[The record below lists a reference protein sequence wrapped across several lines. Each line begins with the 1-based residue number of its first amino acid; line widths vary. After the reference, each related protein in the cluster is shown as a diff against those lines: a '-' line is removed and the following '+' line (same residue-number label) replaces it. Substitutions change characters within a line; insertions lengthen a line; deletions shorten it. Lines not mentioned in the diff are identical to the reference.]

1 MVPRYSLQSGAI
13 KAGESHIFR
22 SGRSYLMILLTNGS
36 GYVVIGDIKYACTTT
51 EMILLKP
58 RTAQTLFP
66 AGPYGSCAFWTV
78 RVSPEALDFYSDDT
92 CDLVE
97 KYSFVPYQT
106 AIIHGGVH
114 AVTTLKSLLSRL
126 SALGQE
132 EQKLGLSLYQNSL
145 LSLFLILFLRACAQS
160 DQVRRK
166 QKAKNLPMDDVF
178 RFIHGH
184 LAEDLSLQRLE
195 KEFYV
200 SGEHISRMFKKA
212 AGISLHAYIT
222 KSRIDLSK
230 KYILQGDP
238 IKEVFSRCGF
248 GSYNHFFKAF
258 KKECGMTPKE
268 YFGQASDIIRSV

>member
-36 GYVVIGDIKYACTTT
+36 SYVVIGDTKYACTTT

-58 RTAQTLFP
+58 RTAQTLST

-78 RVSPEALDFYSDDT
+78 RVSPEVLTFYSDET
-92 CDLVE
+92 CNLVE

-106 AIIHGGVH
+106 AIIHGGVNT
-114 AVTTLKSLLSRL
+114 VTALK
-126 SALGQE
+126 
-132 EQKLGLSLYQNSL
+132 SL
-145 LSLFLILFLRACAQS
+145 LSLFLVLFLRACAQS

-238 IKEVFSRCGF
+238 IKEGFSRCGF
-248 GSYNHFFKAF
+248 GSYNHFLRPL
-258 KKECGMTPKE
+258 KKS
-268 YFGQASDIIRSV
+268 AV